1 MLRFAPSGNSAEY
14 FNNYANRISS
24 SGTTATNSRYWP
36 GGADLRGVDLR
47 NADLGLLH
55 LYRTDFGHADL
66 SGAHMDAPAFRD
78 SDLRLAELTGAV
90 FLVRL
95 YFGAIQVKRPWES
108 MKVGDLLEAQQLDS
122 QITRQ
127 GGPDRVKARST
138 SLDDAAA
145 GRETP

>member
-1 MLRFAPSGNSAEY
+1 VLRFAPSGNSAEY

-95 YFGAIQVKRPWES
+95 FFGAIHVKRPWES

>member
-1 MLRFAPSGNSAEY
+1 
-14 FNNYANRISS
+14 
-24 SGTTATNSRYWP
+24 
-36 GGADLRGVDLR
+36 
-47 NADLGLLH
+47 
-55 LYRTDFGHADL
+55 
-66 SGAHMDAPAFRD
+66 MDAPAFRD